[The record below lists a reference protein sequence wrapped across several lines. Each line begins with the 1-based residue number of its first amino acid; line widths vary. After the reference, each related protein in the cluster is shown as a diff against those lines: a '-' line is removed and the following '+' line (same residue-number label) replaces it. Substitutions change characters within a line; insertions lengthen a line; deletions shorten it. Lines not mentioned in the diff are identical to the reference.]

1 MTLAR
6 TLALTAA
13 FALPVLAV
21 DPALLRMVPAG
32 AKVVAG
38 IDVQTAAASP
48 FGQFVLA
55 RAQQGDEDLQK
66 LVQATGFDPRRDI
79 TELLFVSLDTTRPR
93 GSGLVL
99 ARGRFDID
107 RLIAYAQAHT
117 KATVGS
123 YSGVNLVSIGDGGH
137 GAFAFLDA
145 NTAVAGD
152 AANVKAA
159 LDRRSGGVTLEQQV
173 ASKVQDM
180 SASYDAWMVTAGG
193 FDGRFMPP
201 MGAGS
206 PKTPVNGAVLQSIE
220 QTSGGVKFGSTVQL
234 AGEAV
239 TRSDKDASALVDVL
253 SFFTSMIQLNRERP
267 EVAQFATALDSLKVS
282 AAGPAV
288 RVTMSIP
295 EADLERIMSQPKAA
309 PKKRVA
315 PRA

>member
-1 MTLAR
+1 MTFAR
-6 TLALTAA
+6 TLVLIAAL
-13 FALPVLAV
+13 ALPVLAV

-38 IDVQTAAASP
+38 IDVQTATASP

-55 RAQQGDEDLQK
+55 RAQQGEEDLQK
-66 LVQATGFDPRRDI
+66 LIEATGFDPRRDL
-79 TELLFVSLDTTRPR
+79 TELLFVSLDIAPR
-93 GSGLVL
+93 HGNGLVL

-107 RLIAYAQAHT
+107 RLVGYAQAHT
-117 KATVGS
+117 KATVS
-123 YSGVNLVSIGDGGH
+123 TYSGVKLLSVGDGGN

-152 AANVKAA
+152 AANVRAA
-159 LDRRSGGVTLEQQV
+159 LDRRGGAVSLDSQI
-173 ASKVQDM
+173 ANKVQDL
-180 SASYDAWMVTAGG
+180 SANYHAWMVSAGG
-193 FDGRFMPP
+193 FNSRFMPP
-201 MGAGS
+201 MGGAA
-206 PKTPVNGAVLQSIE
+206 PKTPVSGAVLESIE

-282 AAGPAV
+282 ATGPAV
-288 RVTMSIP
+288 KVSMSIP
-295 EADLERIMSQPKAA
+295 EADLERIMSQPKRA
-309 PKKRVA
+309 PTKRIA